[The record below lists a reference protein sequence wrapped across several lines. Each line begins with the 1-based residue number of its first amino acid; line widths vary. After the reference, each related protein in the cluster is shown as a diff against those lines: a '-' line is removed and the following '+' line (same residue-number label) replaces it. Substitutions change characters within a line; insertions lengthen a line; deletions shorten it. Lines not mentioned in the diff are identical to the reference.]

1 MLQESVDTEVP
12 DVNSLRKSQL
22 AGRKD
27 AKERKK
33 IQGSTGKELR
43 RLQKGTGDN
52 QLARFPGGRAIDD
65 VIMVGGA
72 TRMPAIMRL
81 VHGITG
87 INPRRTVNPDEAVSL
102 GAAILAGM
110 LDGEVTEMKVL
121 SSWQAAL
128 QKAYLELQLELQA
141 NKQ

>member
-1 MLQESVDTEVP
+1 M
-12 DVNSLRKSQL
+12 
-22 AGRKD
+22 
-27 AKERKK
+27 
-33 IQGSTGKELR
+33 R
-43 RLQKGTGDN
+43 RLQKDTGDN

-128 QKAYLELQLELQA
+128 QKAYLELQLEIQSK
-141 NKQ
+141 KQ